1 MRVAHTLCL
10 FMISCHYR
18 SPEHIWFVM
27 QQQNP
32 DCLIQEL
39 QDKFAYQTQKFD
51 QAQKN
56 ALQSCVTKD
65 YESLAKQNVPEMK
78 FWMKKIWYTGRRLQA
93 ASIGIRLVSSNASE

>member
-1 MRVAHTLCL
+1 
-10 FMISCHYR
+10 
-18 SPEHIWFVM
+18 M

-32 DCLIQEL
+32 DCFIQEL

-56 ALQSCVTKD
+56 ALQSCADKD
-65 YESLAKQNVPEMK
+65 YESLATQNVPEMK

-93 ASIGIRLVSSNASE
+93 ATLGIRLVAPEVLEAPEKSPDIA